1 MERELI
7 IKNDSQELIRVAAF
21 IEEIGDEIGIDMDL
35 QMNLQLVL
43 EEIVSNVIFYAYPK
57 GTTAIISL
65 SAGFDGKVLTLILSD
80 EGRAFDPTKKK
91 DVDIIANPMDREQGG
106 LGIFIVKNIMDTVDY
121 QRTKGKNILTMTKI
135 IPSTIKIQKN
145 NSMTKIIKENGKTII
160 QTGERIDTLN
170 AAQFERDIEPALEP
184 GVDLEIDCSQL
195 VYVASSGLR
204 IIQATM
210 RTVIRELGGKIK
222 MTHVSEG
229 IYKILYMTGFTRH
242 LTIER
247 TEK

>member
-1 MERELI
+1 MKRELI

-21 IEEIGDEIGIDMDL
+21 IEGIDEEIGIPMDL

-43 EEIVSNVIFYAYPK
+43 EEIVSNIIFYAYPE
-57 GTTAIISL
+57 GTTADISL
-65 SAGFDGKVLTLILSD
+65 TADFDGKVLTLTLSD

-91 DVDIIANPMDREQGG
+91 DVDVITNPMDREQGG

-121 QRTKGKNILTMTKI
+121 QRIGGKNILTMTKI
-135 IPSTIKIQKN
+135 IPEIIKKHNN

-170 AAQFERDIEPALEP
+170 ATQFERDIEPALEP
-184 GVDLEIDCSQL
+184 GVDLEIDCSNL

-210 RTVIRELGGKIK
+210 RTVIRELSGKIK
-222 MTHVSEG
+222 MTHVSES

-247 TEK
+247 E